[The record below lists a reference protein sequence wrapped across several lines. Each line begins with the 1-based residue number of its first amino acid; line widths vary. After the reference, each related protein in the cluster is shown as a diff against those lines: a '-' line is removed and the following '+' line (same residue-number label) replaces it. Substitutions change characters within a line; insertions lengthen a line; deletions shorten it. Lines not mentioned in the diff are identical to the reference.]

1 MPLRGFKYRFYPT
14 AEQEVLLRRTI
25 GCCRLVYN
33 RALHE
38 RSEAWTSGKKSIGY
52 AAQST
57 ALTGWKKEPELAF
70 LNEVSSVPVQQTLR
84 HLQTG
89 YANFFAKRAKYPSFK
104 RKHSGGSAEFLL
116 GVVALVAGFLLVPLL
131 SWGDTGIEEPEA
143 SEPLTS
149 PAAPSSASATTGGLV
164 LVGPVPIFF
173 GSWRNVST
181 RTRLWVAIAG
191 ALVLVLFVVGFLV
204 ATR

>member
-1 MPLRGFKYRFYPT
+1 MRVLGWGGVALLAAGVALIVDAVVRGG
-14 AEQEVLLRRTI
+14 ASVS
-25 GCCRLVYN
+25 LVV
-33 RALHE
+33 
-38 RSEAWTSGKKSIGY
+38 II
-52 AAQST
+52 
-57 ALTGWKKEPELAF
+57 
-70 LNEVSSVPVQQTLR
+70 PVV
-84 HLQTG
+84 
-89 YANFFAKRAKYPSFK
+89 
-104 RKHSGGSAEFLL
+104 SGGSAEFLL

-131 SWGDTGIEEPEA
+131 AWGDTGIEEPEA